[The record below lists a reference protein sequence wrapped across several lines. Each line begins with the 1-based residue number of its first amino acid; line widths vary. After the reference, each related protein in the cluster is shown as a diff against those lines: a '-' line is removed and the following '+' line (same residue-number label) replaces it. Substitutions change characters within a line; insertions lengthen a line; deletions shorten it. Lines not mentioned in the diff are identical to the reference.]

1 MGFFLIIYLK
11 KKMNL
16 LILMKTQQKI
26 FKLFVQL
33 HLAFKMSY

>member
-1 MGFFLIIYLK
+1 MGFFLIIYFK
-11 KKMNL
+11 KKKNL